1 MNSTKEVMF
10 LNEVEDIF
18 EVMDPAEF
26 AKVQEPLFNQL
37 AKSVASPHFQVRATI
52 LTLRSIGLI
61 SAARSLN
68 APCTSGIT
76 STSAIWL
83 ATMLKPYY
91 PSCSPLCMKTRKA
104 TGIGLSFSMHR
115 AEFHHL
121 TDGRTIHGM
130 VYNAMKLFME
140 INPQLFD
147 DCSHDYTELQNSAE
161 SREEARKSKWDK
173 LSEQA
178 NKMKNGLGAPATA
191 NAANSNFESD
201 TITQDSQKRLDALK
215 LHDDAINGNKQTSVR
230 KGIALL

>member
-37 AKSVASPHFQVRATI
+37 AKSVASPHFQVSTVGMVSARI
-52 LTLRSIGLI
+52 VLNP
-61 SAARSLN
+61 AARSPN
-68 APCTSGIT
+68 APYISGTT
-76 STSAIWL
+76 STSATWL
-83 ATMLKPYY
+83 ATMSKRYY
-91 PSCSPLCMKTRKA
+91 RSCSHPYTRIQKA
-104 TGIGLSFSMHR
+104 TGIGIFIYVDVK
-115 AEFHHL
+115 FHDL
-121 TDGRTIHGM
+121 TKGRTIHGM

-161 SREEARKSKWDK
+161 AREQARKAKWDK

-178 NKMKNGLGAPATA
+178 DRMKSGLGAPAKT
-191 NAANSNFESD
+191 NAANSKFEPD

-215 LHDDAINGNKQTSVR
+215 LHDDVVNGNKPTSVR
-230 KGIALL
+230 